1 MYTRPDIVYTVS
13 VLSRFLSNPS
23 PQHLK
28 AADRILQY
36 LKGTKHLRIVYRGA
50 NTLNSQLHGYC
61 DADYTSDKAE
71 RKSVSRNAFFFASR
85 VILHSLKR
93 QTTVALSTTEAEYY
107 ALAKAVAESL
117 WLQMILS
124 ELLYKGPEIKQLRIY
139 GDNQSLL
146 NLAENPEFHQR
157 TKHIDVKHY
166 FIREHVEKGTI
177 ELHYIPTTEIVA
189 DRLTKPLTA
198 KKHTKFVDLLRI
210 RVLEL

>member
-1 MYTRPDIVYTVS
+1 MYLAVYTRPDIVYAVS

-36 LKGTKHLRIVYRGA
+36 LKGTKHLGIVYGGA
-50 NTLNSQLHGYC
+50 NTPNSQLHGYC
-61 DADYTSDKAE
+61 DADYAGDKAE
-71 RKSVSRNAFFFASR
+71 RKSVSGNTFFFAGG
-85 VILHSLKR
+85 VISHSSKR

-107 ALAKAVAESL
+107 ALAKAVTESL
-117 WLQMILS
+117 WLQMILR

-146 NLAENPEFHQR
+146 NLAENLEFHQR
-157 TKHIDVKHY
+157 TKHIDVKHH
-166 FIREHVEKGTI
+166 FIREHIEKGTI

-198 KKHTKFVDLLRI
+198 KKYTKFVDLL
-210 RVLEL
+210 